1 MQTSFVMRKVD
12 ELIPYARNART
23 HSPEQIAKLAGSIRE
38 FGFLNPVV
46 ISGDSGILAGHGRV
60 LAAQKL
66 GLDEVPCIM
75 ETHLTESQ
83 RRAYILADNRL
94 ALDAGWD
101 EQMLAIELQELADM
115 DVDLNMLG
123 FYEDELAALRDLGDD
138 EPEADATEDETPV
151 EVDEDAPTITQPGD
165 IWLLG
170 EHRLICGDST
180 DPETVKALLG
190 DDTPNLMVTDPPYG
204 INYEPN
210 ATGGRT
216 GKVLNDDR
224 DDWTAAY
231 KLFPGNIA
239 YIWHAALHTDVIY
252 ANLRACGFTLNSL
265 IVWNKSQLVLGRG
278 DYHWKHEPCAYA
290 TRGPHN
296 WQGDRTQ
303 TTVWDIP
310 VIRCLD
316 EGEWGHGTQK
326 PIECMKRPIENNTEP
341 GEYVYEPFS
350 GSGTTFIAAERTKRR
365 CLGVELSPVYC
376 DTIVRRWQ
384 QETGKQAR
392 RKADGAAFDDLTPV
406 EQ

>member
-23 HSPEQIAKLAGSIRE
+23 HSPEQISKLAGSIRE

-115 DVDLNMLG
+115 DVDLNLLG
-123 FYEDELAALRDLGDD
+123 FDDDELAALRGLGGD
-138 EPEADATEDETPV
+138 EPDAEATEDEAPA
-151 EVDEDAPTITQPGD
+151 EIDEDAPTITQPGD

-190 DDTPNLMVTDPPYG
+190 DDVPNLMVTDPPYG

-252 ANLRACGFTLNSL
+252 SNLRACGFTLNSL

-384 QETGKQAR
+384 QETGKQAH
-392 RKADGAAFDDLTPV
+392 RKADGVAFDELEPA
-406 EQ
+406 E